1 MFCFLILSPYFLPF
15 PHVLGTILLMWRLM
29 KIFYFLSHFH
39 TNVYVKLFIK
49 ELNLFCSLARPNI
62 SIFDPFVIE
71 VWKCIQ
77 YRRAGSVFYGSVSIA
92 MNMPIGIIL
101 KIDPSGLQQKCISG
115 DFPQLLEL
123 PLLRMHIDGCFQSVR
138 EATVSGIFA
147 KYIGKQIWRSSFKVK
162 LCKNSKKIVSKTRFA
177 CLSCVWSKG

>member
-49 ELNLFCSLARPNI
+49 ELNLFCSWARPNI

-123 PLLRMHIDGCFQSVR
+123 PLLKTHIGGCFQSVP
-138 EATVSGIFA
+138 EAAVSRVFA
-147 KYIGKQIWRSSFKVK
+147 KYRAKRTWWSPFKVK
-162 LCKNSKKIVSKTRFA
+162 LCRNLKKVIFQNALCVSLFRLF
-177 CLSCVWSKG
+177 

>member
-1 MFCFLILSPYFLPF
+1 MKTNEIFLFLISFSHKCLYETLHEGTQPF
-15 PHVLGTILLMWRLM
+15 SLLGPTQ
-29 KIFYFLSHFH
+29 Y
-39 TNVYVKLFIK
+39 
-49 ELNLFCSLARPNI
+49 
-62 SIFDPFVIE
+62 SIFDPFAIE
-71 VWKCIQ
+71 VWKCIH

-147 KYIGKQIWRSSFKVK
+147 KYIGKQI
-162 LCKNSKKIVSKTRFA
+162 
-177 CLSCVWSKG
+177 